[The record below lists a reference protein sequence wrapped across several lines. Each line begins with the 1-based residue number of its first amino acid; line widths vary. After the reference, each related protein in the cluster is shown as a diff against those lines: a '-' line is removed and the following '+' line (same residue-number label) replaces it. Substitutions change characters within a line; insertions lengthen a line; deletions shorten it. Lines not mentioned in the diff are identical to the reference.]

1 MSLLIY
7 LLVLLSMVAGASYL
21 AFSWI
26 QKALQTERFSIY
38 DARGFYM
45 VALVFITFVMTSL
58 AYYWGD
64 IRYEAEAD
72 QLSLAILG
80 VLFTLC
86 CSLGGLAV
94 GLVRLKESDSNES

>member
-1 MSLLIY
+1 MAVFVY
-7 LLVLLSMVAGASYL
+7 LLVLLTMVVGASTL

-26 QKALQTERFSIY
+26 HKALLKQRLSIY
-38 DARGFYM
+38 DARGFFM
-45 VALVFITFVMTSL
+45 VALVFVTFVMTSL

-64 IRYEAEAD
+64 IRFEAEAD

-86 CSLGGLAV
+86 CSLGGLAF
-94 GLVRLKESDSNES
+94 GLVRLKESDSNE